1 MIDPCDLKPLLPNIF
16 LVDCPTRDD
25 RDWVYRLIGT
35 EIVDREGGD
44 RTGRP
49 VCEGYSGA
57 TWPQLRSEYRMCMDE
72 RRAVHRADTAPFGMS
87 GVVFDFERVLLPLA
101 ADGYTVDKI
110 IGVVDYLPV
119 GALDFRKTA

>member
-1 MIDPCDLKPLLPNIF
+1 
-16 LVDCPTRDD
+16 
-25 RDWVYRLIGT
+25 
-35 EIVDREGGD
+35 
-44 RTGRP
+44 
-49 VCEGYSGA
+49 
-57 TWPQLRSEYRMCMDE
+57 MDE